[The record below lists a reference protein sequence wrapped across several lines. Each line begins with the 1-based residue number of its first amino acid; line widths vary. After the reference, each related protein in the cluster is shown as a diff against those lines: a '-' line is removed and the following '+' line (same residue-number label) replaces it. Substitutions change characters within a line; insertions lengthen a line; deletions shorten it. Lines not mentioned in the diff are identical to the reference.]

1 LNFNYSKKFQ
11 IIFVIKN
18 GFNGFGHNHKQKSYG
33 SNNFIQSGYQNRDM
47 RFNMGGYE
55 QEMGFNMAG
64 FVDPYNNN
72 NNNPN
77 VYRTNNGLSR
87 YTGSS
92 SNLVPN
98 NPSIQ
103 RLQNHL
109 SNSYREPFSIQHSNS
124 TPKLATNNHY
134 PNVQSNRLVL

>member
-1 LNFNYSKKFQ
+1 
-11 IIFVIKN
+11 
-18 GFNGFGHNHKQKSYG
+18 
-33 SNNFIQSGYQNRDM
+33 M
-47 RFNMGGYE
+47 RFNMGGGGFE
-55 QEMGFNMAG
+55 QDMGFNMAG
-64 FVDPYNNN
+64 FVDPYN

-103 RLQNHL
+103 RIQNHL
-109 SNSYREPFSIQHSNS
+109 SNSYREPFSIQNSNS
-124 TPKLATNNHY
+124 TPKLATNNHHY
-134 PNVQSNRLVL
+134 PNIQSNRLV